1 MAKTWRV
8 GVIGRTGKGN
18 YGHSLDISWKTYP
31 GVEIVGVADDNPD
44 GLRAAGERLG
54 VRALYPSYAR
64 MLREQKPDV
73 VVIGPRWIDA
83 HLEMVLAA
91 AEARASI
98 FMEKP
103 MARTPAECDRMID
116 ACDRAHV
123 RMSVAYNMRCCPVLD
138 YVEAR
143 LKEGIIGDIQELRG
157 RGKEDRRAGGEDMMV
172 LGTHVFDLMRRFAG
186 DPEWVFA
193 RMVEGNRE
201 FRKTDVRID
210 GPEGMGPIGGTAIDA
225 MYGFA
230 GGRTAFF
237 GTRRSSDVA
246 GTRFGLDLYG
256 SRGVLA
262 IRAAHVPEVWVLP
275 SVNWTGQPWKRL
287 EVPAGTRPRDLE
299 DAYHLMIDDL
309 LDAIV
314 KDKEPVAGGRN
325 ARWTLEMTMGVYA
338 SHKAGGPVKLPLKER
353 GNPLP

>member
-1 MAKTWRV
+1 MPAPWRV

-18 YGHSLDISWKTYP
+18 YGHGLDAAWKSYP
-31 GVEIVGVADDNPD
+31 GVEIVAVADEDPA
-44 GLRAAGERLG
+44 GLKQAGERLG
-54 VRALYPSYAR
+54 VRALYPDYAR
-64 MLREQKPDV
+64 MLREQKPAV

-123 RMSVAYNMRCCPVLD
+123 KLSVAHNMRTCPVLD
-138 YVEAR
+138 HVQALLR
-143 LKEGIIGDIQELRG
+143 DGIVGDVLEIRS
-157 RGKEDRRAGGEDMMV
+157 RGKEDKRAGGEDMMV
-172 LGTHVFDLMRRFAG
+172 LGTHAFDLFRRFYG

-193 RMVEGNRE
+193 RVLEGERE
-201 FRKTDVRID
+201 LRKSDVRID
-210 GPEGMGPIGGTAIDA
+210 GPEGMGPVGGSAVDA
-225 MYGFA
+225 MFGFP

-237 GTRRSSDVA
+237 GTRRSSDVSGA
-246 GTRFGLDLYG
+246 RWGLHIYG

-262 IRAAHVPEVWVLP
+262 IRAAHVPEVWLLDSP
-275 SVNWTGQPWKRL
+275 SWTGAAWKRV
-287 EVPAGTRPRDLE
+287 EMPTGIRPLGLE

-309 LDAIV
+309 LEAIQ
-314 KDKEPVAGGRN
+314 KDREPVAGGRN
-325 ARWTLEMTMGVYA
+325 ARWTIEMAMGVYA
-338 SHKAGGPVKLPLKER
+338 SHKAGGRVKLPLEKR
-353 GNPLP
+353 GHALP